1 MEVIAVDTSVLID
14 FLRGNPPET
23 KLVSKLIKN
32 GCGAI
37 TAISVFELQVG
48 IPPGSRR
55 EEKLGQLINYLE
67 VLPLDRTAAMKA
79 GLIERELRTR
89 GQLIGVADVLIAGIC
104 LAHNVPL
111 ATRNRD
117 HFERVPGLNLYHY
130 G

>member
-1 MEVIAVDTSVLID
+1 MEVVAVDTSVLID

-23 KLVSKLIKN
+23 ELVSKLIKN

-48 IPPGSRR
+48 IPPRSRR
-55 EEKLGQLINYLE
+55 EEKLGQLSNYFE
-67 VLPLDRTAAMKA
+67 VLPLDRTAAVKA

-89 GQLIGVADVLIAGIC
+89 GQVIGVADVLIAGIC
-104 LAHNVPL
+104 LANHVPL